1 MDTLDTRFSK
11 AGPVSST
18 GGKIRGRLGSLLPSH
33 INPNQPNMVQG
44 EYTFGGLAD
53 SYYEYL
59 VQSPLCSIT
68 VCIQDTDACRGS
80 LTDQTSSIDEFCHST
95 ICKDVSRI
103 D

>member
-1 MDTLDTRFSK
+1 M
-11 AGPVSST
+11 PVSST

-59 VQSPLCSIT
+59 VSVSSVLSNRSQFDLLI
-68 VCIQDTDACRGS
+68 VRGRT
-80 LTDQTSSIDEFCHST
+80 TDQTSSVDEFRNPS
-95 ICKDVSRI
+95 ICSDVSRFY
-103 D
+103 